1 MMLFGCTKKNDKNKN
16 VNLSTDSLAA
26 YLSLAN
32 EDNMPYE
39 YKQKY
44 NKKAFE
50 IIIRQKNDSI
60 SKINLFRVANRY
72 YNMSDWQSYKEI
84 SNLILE
90 KSKTTQDSINMAQA
104 YVYLG
109 DYYKFKSISDSAF
122 INYFEAEKLYLHIND
137 EYNLAKTLLS
147 KASLQ
152 FDEGN
157 FFQSEITVFKALQL
171 LKRQQNVSD
180 LFYNS
185 YNLLGILYNSREEYN
200 KALEF
205 HNKALL
211 TLEDKAI
218 PSQFQYTAASLNNI
232 GFVYLSMRNYHQ
244 AKIHFQKGLEQK
256 NLFKENITLYAMLM
270 DNVAYSKFKLRESE
284 GLPDQFFKALK
295 IRDSLNLDSGI
306 VLNKIHLSEYF
317 AYHKDTLRAIQYSK
331 QALMLSRRSK
341 KLRNTLEVLKQIALV
356 DPKKASV
363 YSKEYIETNE
373 KVQKQERKMGE
384 KFSRIEYETNEIKD
398 KNTSLNV
405 QNRTLIYVFSILGLL
420 GIFFFVYKTQKARH
434 RELLFKQQ
442 QQVANEDIYN
452 LMISQQNAIEA
463 IRIKDKKRVSQDLHD
478 GILGRMFGV
487 RISLDSLDKLDEV
500 TAALKR
506 KKYLSELKE
515 IEQDIR
521 EISHDLNK
529 EKSEVIN
536 NFVAI
541 IDKLLE
547 NQRGTFNSELIANI
561 DSSIKWELIANSIK
575 INLYR
580 IVQEALQNCNKYSNA
595 KMIKIEFKNEVDYLF
610 LIISD
615 DGAGFNVD
623 KVKKGIGL
631 QNIFYRT
638 KECNGEIDIKSYTGE
653 GTTIE
658 IRIPIDQKIK
668 LKNND
673 S

>member
-16 VNLSTDSLAA
+16 VNLSSDSLAA

-50 IIIRQKNDSI
+50 IIIRQKNDSL

-72 YNMSDWQSYKEI
+72 YNMSDWQSYKKT

-90 KSKTTQDSINMAQA
+90 RSKSTHDSVNMAQA

-109 DYYKFKSISDSAF
+109 DYYKLKAVSDSAF
-122 INYFEAEKLYLHIND
+122 INYFTAEKLYVHIND

-157 FFQSEITVFKALQL
+157 FFQSELTVFKALQL
-171 LKRQQNVSD
+171 LKRQKNVND

-185 YNLLGILYNSREEYN
+185 YNLLGILYNSREEYD

-211 TLEDKAI
+211 TLADSAI
-218 PSQFQYTAASLNNI
+218 PSEFQFTAASLNNI
-232 GFVYLSMRNYHQ
+232 GYVYLSMHNYKQ
-244 AKIHFQKGLEQK
+244 EQK
-256 NLFKENITLYAMLM
+256 NLFKENITLYAMLL
-270 DNVAYSKFKLRESE
+270 DNLAYSKFKLRESA
-284 GLPDQFFKALK
+284 GLPQQFFKALK
-295 IRDSLNLDSGI
+295 IRDSLNLESGI
-306 VLNKIHLSEYF
+306 ILNKIHLSEYF

-331 QALMLSRRSK
+331 QALLLSRK
-341 KLRNTLEVLKQIALV
+341 FNKLRNTLEVLKQIALV
-356 DPKKASV
+356 DPKNASI

-373 KVQKQERKMGE
+373 KVQKEERKMGE

-420 GIFFFVYKTQKARH
+420 GIFFFIYKTQKARH

-452 LMISQQNAIEA
+452 LMISQQDAIEA
-463 IRIKDKKRVSQDLHD
+463 IRIQDKKRVSQDLHD

-487 RISLDSLDKLDEV
+487 RISLDSLDKLDEA
-500 TAALKR
+500 TAAIKR

-547 NQRGTFNSELIANI
+547 NQSETFDLKLISNI

-580 IVQEALQNCNKYSNA
+580 IVQEALQNCNKHSKA
-595 KMIKIEFKNEVDYLF
+595 TTIKIEFKNEVDYLI

-615 DGAGFNVD
+615 DGVGFNVN

-638 KECNGEIDIKSYTGE
+638 KECNGEVDIKSHTGE

-673 S
+673 A